1 MIFIVWSHGLREP
14 HETKQR
20 ETYKSNSILC
30 VQITCQLAIDP
41 YATLPLLCCAFLGTI
56 FPCLLCQ
63 LDFGRFGQR
72 ETLAESWRSQGI
84 FFFFPALIST
94 LDPTFTVILLH
105 WSNPSSLHAHSSNRR
120 VPTWVL
126 VPQLW
131 SSSLNSERN
140 AFSLCPF
147 KLGVVVT
154 SYYF

>member
-1 MIFIVWSHGLREP
+1 MKLSKEKL
-14 HETKQR
+14 TKVIPFCVC
-20 ETYKSNSILC
+20 KSFANLLLIH
-30 VQITCQLAIDP
+30 
-41 YATLPLLCCAFLGTI
+41 TLP
-56 FPCLLCQ
+56 FPCSAVYFWKLYFLVCSANWI
-63 LDFGRFGQR
+63 LVDLAKGRHWQNAGGVRVF
-72 ETLAESWRSQGI
+72 

-105 WSNPSSLHAHSSNRR
+105 WNNPSSLHAHSSSRR

-126 VPQLW
+126 VSQLW

-140 AFSLCPF
+140 ASSLCPF

>member
-1 MIFIVWSHGLREP
+1 MKLSKEKL
-14 HETKQR
+14 TKVIPFCVC
-20 ETYKSNSILC
+20 KS
-30 VQITCQLAIDP
+30 LANLLLIH
-41 YATLPLLCCAFLGTI
+41 TLP
-56 FPCLLCQ
+56 FPCSAVHFWELYFLVCSANWI
-63 LDFGRFGQR
+63 LVD
-72 ETLAESWRSQGI
+72 LANVRHWQNPGGVKVF
-84 FFFFPALIST
+84 FFFFPAFIST

-105 WSNPSSLHAHSSNRR
+105 WSNPSSLHARSSNRR